1 MRTRTRGEPLA
12 PDLAACD
19 GEVDGPEIGT
29 LRGAGGEDSRGLAAD
44 ILNVVDDAF
53 FVLDREWRLVYATRS
68 LCELAGRPQDELLGR
83 PLPSVLP
90 WIEHTRAHRVI
101 AEAIGDGRGGVA
113 LDAWS
118 SPGEDERWREMTVSV
133 FGQGVLCVSRDVTQR
148 EKIRAE
154 IENKNALMET
164 FVNNLPD
171 MAWVKDRD
179 SKFIIANKAFCD
191 TVGMAHEF
199 LVNNTCDVCFGE
211 LATKFKADDR
221 VIMESETQKRI
232 EESIIDG
239 NRKVVWLETI
249 KSPLR
254 DAAGAIVGTVG
265 VARDITER
273 KRLNAALNTASRLG
287 GMADLA
293 IGVLHNVGNAIT
305 SVNVSTSLVGEKL
318 RSRSTKLLTRGM
330 ELLLAHKDD
339 LVRFLTE
346 DAAGKAL
353 VQALPGLSVA
363 ITREQQEIV
372 AEMDSVGH
380 HVGQIMQTI
389 QLQEEY
395 TRVTSVV
402 EKCSLDQVIDESLAF
417 VLVRCKELGIQ
428 VKTEVDEML
437 DLTQDRNQIVQILA
451 NLMRNAVDA
460 LADADRPEKVIGIVG
475 QRHGDERFRIE
486 ISDNGAGISD
496 EDRTAIFRY
505 GFSTKRDGHG
515 FSLHNS
521 SALAHAMGGALTFS
535 SEGKGRGSV
544 FCLELPIQRE

>member
-1 MRTRTRGEPLA
+1 MRG
-12 PDLAACD
+12 D
-19 GEVDGPEIGT
+19 
-29 LRGAGGEDSRGLAAD
+29 DSGGLAAD

-68 LCELAGRPQDELLGR
+68 LCELVGRPQEELLGR
-83 PLPSVLP
+83 SLRSVLP
-90 WIEHTRAHRVI
+90 WLERSSAQQTI
-101 AEAIGDGRGGVA
+101 AEAIAEGRGGVA
-113 LDAWS
+113 LVSWG
-118 SPGEDERWREMTVSV
+118 SPGEEARWREMTVSV
-133 FGQGVLCVSRDVTQR
+133 FRQGVLCVSRDVTQR

-211 LATKFKADDR
+211 LAVKFKADDR
-221 VIMESETQKRI
+221 AIMESKTQKRI

-239 NRKVVWLETI
+239 NQKVVWLETI

-254 DAAGAIVGTVG
+254 DGAGAIVGTVG
-265 VARDITER
+265 IARDITER

-287 GMADLA
+287 GMAEVA
-293 IGVLHNVGNAIT
+293 IGVLHNVGNAIN
-305 SVNVSTSLVGEKL
+305 SVNVSTSLVGDKL
-318 RSRSTKLLTRGM
+318 QSKSTKLLTRGI

-346 DAAGKAL
+346 DPTGKAL
-353 VQALPGLSVA
+353 IQALPGLSSS
-363 ITREQQEIV
+363 ITREQQEII
-372 AEMDSVGH
+372 AEIDSVRR

-389 QLQEEY
+389 QVQEEHA
-395 TRVTSVV
+395 RVTSVV
-402 EKCSLDQVIDESLAF
+402 EKCSLDQVIDEALAF
-417 VLVRCKELGIQ
+417 VLVRCRELGVQ
-428 VKTEVDEML
+428 VKTEIDEML

-460 LADADRPEKVIGIVG
+460 LVEADRPEKVIGVVG
-475 QRHGDERFRIE
+475 QRHGDGRFRIE
-486 ISDNGAGISD
+486 VSDNGAGIT
-496 EDRTAIFRY
+496 EDDRPAIFRY

-521 SALAHAMGGALTFS
+521 SALAHAMGGSLTFS
-535 SEGKGRGSV
+535 SDGRGHGSV
-544 FCLELPIQRE
+544 FRLELPIQGDDPRRDRS

>member
-1 MRTRTRGEPLA
+1 MGEPHALEPA
-12 PDLAACD
+12 PRDS
-19 GEVDGPEIGT
+19 GVGGIEDGPM
-29 LRGAGGEDSRGLAAD
+29 RGAGRKDSGGVAAD

-68 LCELAGRPQDELLGR
+68 LCELVGRPEEELLGR
-83 PLPSVLP
+83 SLPSVMP
-90 WIEHTRAHRVI
+90 WLERTSAHRTI
-101 AEAIGDGRGGVA
+101 AEAISEGRGGAA

-118 SPGEDERWREMTVSV
+118 APGEDRRWREMTVSV

-148 EKIRAE
+148 EKTRAE

-191 TVGMAHEF
+191 TIGMGNEF

-211 LATKFKADDR
+211 LAVKFKADDR
-221 VIMESETQKRI
+221 AVMESKAQKRI

-239 NRKVVWLETI
+239 NQKVVWLETI

-254 DAAGAIVGTVG
+254 DGAGEIVGTVG
-265 VARDITER
+265 IARDITER

-287 GMADLA
+287 GMAEVA
-293 IGVLHNVGNAIT
+293 IGVLHNVGNAIN

-318 RSRSTKLLTRGM
+318 QSKPMQLLTRGM
-330 ELLLAHKDD
+330 ELLFAHKDD
-339 LVRFLTE
+339 LVGFLTA
-346 DAAGKAL
+346 DPTGKAL
-353 VQALPGLSVA
+353 LQGLPHLSSS
-363 ITREQQEIV
+363 IMREQQEMV
-372 AEMDSVGH
+372 AEMDSVRGH
-380 HVGQIMQTI
+380 LGQIMQTI
-389 QLQEEY
+389 QLQEQY

-402 EKCSLDQVIDESLAF
+402 EKCSLDQVIDEALAF
-417 VLVRCKELGIQ
+417 VVARCKELGVQ
-428 VKTEVDEML
+428 VKTEADQML
-437 DLTQDRNQIVQILA
+437 DITQDRNRIVQILA

-460 LADADRPEKVIGIVG
+460 LAESDRPEKVISVVG
-475 QRHGDERFRIE
+475 QRYGDERFRIE
-486 ISDNGAGISD
+486 VSDNGAGISD
-496 EDRTAIFRY
+496 EDRPAIFRY
-505 GFSTKRDGHG
+505 GFSTRRGGHG

-535 SEGKGRGSV
+535 SGGQGHGSV
-544 FCLELPIQRE
+544 FRLELPIQGE